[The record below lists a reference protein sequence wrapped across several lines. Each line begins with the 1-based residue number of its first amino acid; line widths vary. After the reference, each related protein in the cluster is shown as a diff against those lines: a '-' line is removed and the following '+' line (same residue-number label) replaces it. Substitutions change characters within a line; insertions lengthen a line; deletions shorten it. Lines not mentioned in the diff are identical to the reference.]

1 MKTNHDTSWL
11 QNGSAPAWLGGALRV
26 LCDRLARRHGQ
37 ARRLLAARPGGLKL
51 LEWGRKYLP
60 RHFALPPSTMHRWL
74 GEHLDRMAHTRG
86 MKLNVL
92 GPRGGAKSTIGTL
105 AFPLRAAMERRE
117 PYLWIISDT
126 RHQACAHLENIK
138 TELLDNPRLAADYP
152 DAVGRGPVWRAG
164 AMVLRNGVTIEA
176 FGTGQRIRGRRRR
189 ANRPTLIVCD
199 DLQNDGH
206 TQSAIMREYSRSWF
220 CGTLLKAGTP
230 RTNVVNLATAL
241 HREALAMELHRTAGW
256 VSRVF
261 QAIRRWPANMSLWE
275 AWESIYSD
283 VANRQAGRAARQFYE
298 EHRGDMDEGALVLWP
313 EEEDLY
319 TLMCMRAEGGHTAF
333 EREKQNSPINPEL
346 CEWPEA
352 YFDESIWFDDWPAD
366 LAVKTLALDPSKGSD
381 ARRGDFSALVKLG
394 VDRRGI
400 LYLEADLARRST
412 PQIVADGVEHY
423 RQFRPDAFGVEANQ
437 FQELLGAQF
446 ETEFQR
452 QGLLG
457 VRPWLLDNRVNK
469 LVRIRRLGPYLAAR
483 RIRMRDNSPSTRL
496 LVEQL
501 KQFPVGDHDDGPD
514 AAEMAIRLAA
524 ELLSGTPADDGLGNR
539 LPVG

>member
-1 MKTNHDTSWL
+1 MTTNSKSSFF
-11 QNGSAPAWLGGALRV
+11 NGSASAWLGGAMKI
-26 LCDRLARRHGQ
+26 LCDQLARRHGQ
-37 ARRLLAARPGGLKL
+37 ARRLVAARAGSMKL
-51 LEWGRKYLP
+51 LSWGRKYLP
-60 RHFALPPSTMHRWL
+60 HHFVRPASIMHRWL
-74 GEHLDRMAHTRG
+74 GEFLDNMSRNRG

-105 AFPLRAAMERRE
+105 AFPLRAAVEGRE
-117 PYLWIISDT
+117 PYIWILSDT
-126 RHQACAHLENIK
+126 RHQACAHLENLK
-138 TELLDNPRLAADYP
+138 AELLDSPRLAADYP
-152 DAVGRGPVWRAG
+152 NAVGRGPVWRAG
-164 AMVLRNGVTIEA
+164 AIVLRNGVSVEA

-189 ANRPTLIVCD
+189 ADRPTLILCD

-206 TQSAIMREYSRSWF
+206 TQSALLREHSRTWF
-220 CGTLLKAGTP
+220 HGTLMKAGTP

-241 HREALAMELHRTAGW
+241 HREALAMELCQTPGW

-261 QAIRRWPANMSLWE
+261 KAIQRWPANTSLWE
-275 AWESIYSD
+275 AWEQVYTD
-283 VANRQAGRAARQFYE
+283 VENRRARPAARLFYE
-298 EHRGDMDEGALVLWP
+298 EHRGEMDAGAAVLWP
-313 EEEDLY
+313 DEEDLY

-346 CEWPEA
+346 CEWPESC
-352 YFDESIWFDDWPAD
+352 FDETIWFDQWPSE

-381 ARRGDFSALVKLG
+381 SRRGDYSALVKLG
-394 VDRRGI
+394 VDRQGI
-400 LYLEADLARRST
+400 MYLEADLARRPAT
-412 PQIVADGVEHY
+412 QIVADGVEHY

-446 ETEFQR
+446 ESEFQR

-457 VRPWLLDNRVNK
+457 VRPWLVDNRVNK
-469 LVRIRRLGPYLAAR
+469 LVRIRRLGPYLATR
-483 RIRMRDNSPSTRL
+483 RIRMKSDSPSTRL

-501 KQFPVGDHDDGPD
+501 RQFPVADHDDGPD

-524 ELLSGTPADDGLGNR
+524 EMLSGTPARDGLGDR